1 MIEYIEYRIHLPIVK
16 EDLIMTIKIVTDSTC
31 DLPEQLVTE
40 FDITVVPLY
49 INVGDES
56 YLDGIDIT
64 REQFYSRLPT
74 FNPHPTTATPGI
86 DMFLNAY
93 DTLVTKGATEI
104 LSIHVSI
111 SLSGTVDVAH
121 AAAAAFKT
129 IPVTV
134 FDSQQ
139 LSLGTGFLVLA
150 AAKAARQ
157 GMSIPEITGLL
168 RELTSRTYVIA
179 ALDTLEYLKRSGR
192 MNGAIANFGNLLNI
206 KPILKM
212 HEGEATAERVRT
224 RKRALNHIVE
234 FVRNLGPLEQIAL
247 VHTNAPQEATYL
259 YQNSKDLFSGSETP
273 LSVNVTPVLGANIG
287 PGVVGFS
294 CIAAR

>member
-1 MIEYIEYRIHLPIVK
+1 
-16 EDLIMTIKIVTDSTC
+16 MTIKIVTDSTC

-259 YQNSKDLFSGSETP
+259 YQNSKDLFSGNETP